1 MGFLELLL
9 IGVGLSADAF
19 AVSVCKGLAI
29 GRIKFKN
36 MVICGLWFGGFQFL
50 MPTIGYFAGSA
61 FAELVDAIAPWIAF
75 ILLALIGFNMVREA
89 LGEDDEESEDGAQD
103 FKTMLLLAIA
113 TSIDALAVGIS
124 MAMVPPVLISAPQVV
139 NALLAAVIIG
149 CTTFTISCAG
159 VKIGSVFGTKYQTK
173 AQVAGGVILILI
185 GVKIIAEHFGIFA

>member
-124 MAMVPPVLISAPQVV
+124 MALVPPVLISAPQVV